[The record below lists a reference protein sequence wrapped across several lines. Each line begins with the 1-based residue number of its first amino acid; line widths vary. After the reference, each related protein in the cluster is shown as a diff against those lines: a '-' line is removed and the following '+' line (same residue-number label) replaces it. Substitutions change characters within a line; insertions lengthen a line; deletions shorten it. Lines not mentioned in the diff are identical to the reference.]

1 MTEIVEPNSALI
13 NKGTTPGDKPV
24 REDIIFGIDIAKGS
38 LHSKEKPEYAVAIL
52 RNGDIEHHRMVSFHK
67 FLRMVLMEKPAI
79 IAVDNIYELVCDKR
93 DLISFL
99 RRLPAST
106 KLVQVTGGEKL
117 MPLTKLAR
125 EQGLSFDRFD
135 PGAEALICARLA
147 QMGIGYEVSAFED
160 KTLIKV
166 SRARSPGRGG
176 WSQNRYRRKI
186 HGYVRQKARDVEDHL
201 NEQSKTSGF
210 TFSQNITER
219 FGGYSKAEFLA
230 EAPKSQ
236 LHIGSGKYGDV
247 QVSVKSIERDTLVF
261 KPLKKKK
268 RDYIIVGIDPG
279 TTTAIA
285 ILTLDGELRMVHSSR
300 TISIPQV
307 IEMIAEQGRPL
318 VIASDVFPTPNAVE
332 KIRRAFNAVSS
343 SPFEVLSAQSKIE
356 FATPY
361 GYSNNHERDAIA
373 AAVSFLRKNKNK
385 LEQIRKKIPPGIDA
399 GEVIAQVVKGKS
411 MESVISGLT
420 NPGIEET
427 RTYEVSEKRDDE
439 TFQLRGSIRKY
450 EEIIDEMK
458 DQQEFFKK
466 ELALKDSKILELEEL
481 IKKQRSE
488 VYKKL
493 KKDRTIQIKDM
504 DIQRLQDKISEK
516 NKRIS
521 DLNERI
527 HKLKRV
533 RRLEISGRVLPVKI
547 IFSFTKDSILKT
559 QETVG
564 IKKDDIILLK
574 DASGGGTMTA
584 KIVADL
590 GVRALIVCNEMSHAA
605 EEEFFNLGVPVLRA
619 QDINVQFD
627 PTDDLAVINP
637 EDINKAIE
645 LWDRKAQERRMS
657 AKEEWLKSLV
667 DEYRSERRRELK
679 E

>member
-1 MTEIVEPNSALI
+1 MQEN
-13 NKGTTPGDKPV
+13 
-24 REDIIFGIDIAKGS
+24 IIFGIDIAKGS
-38 LHSKEKPEYAVAIL
+38 LHSKEKPGYAIVIL

-67 FLRMVLMEKPAI
+67 IMRMVLMEKPSI
-79 IAVDNIYELVCDKR
+79 IAVDNIYEIVSDKR

-99 RRLPAST
+99 QRLPAST
-106 KLVQVTGGEKL
+106 KLVQVTGGEQL

-125 EQGLSFDRFD
+125 ERGLSFDRFD
-135 PGAEALICARLA
+135 PNAEALICAQLS

-160 KTLIKV
+160 KTIIKV

-176 WSQNRYRRKI
+176 WSQNRYRRKM

-201 NEQSKTSGF
+201 NEQAKTSGF
-210 TFSQNITER
+210 TFSQDITER
-219 FGGYSKAEFLA
+219 FGGYSKAEFLV
-230 EAPKSQ
+230 EAPRSQ

-247 QVSVKSIERDTLVF
+247 QVSVKSIERDALVF
-261 KPLKKKK
+261 KPLKTKK

-285 ILTLDGELRMVHSSR
+285 VLTLDGELRMLHSSR

-361 GYSNNHERDAIA
+361 GYSNNHERDALA
-373 AAVSFLRKNKNK
+373 AAVSFFRKNKNK

-399 GEVIAQVVKGKS
+399 GEVIAQVVRGKS
-411 MESVISGLT
+411 MEAVISSLT
-420 NPGIEET
+420 NPGIKEPNT
-427 RTYEVSEKRDDE
+427 HEVPEKRDE
-439 TFQLRGSIRKY
+439 EAVHLRGSIKKY
-450 EEIIDEMK
+450 EDIIGEMK
-458 DQQEFFKK
+458 DHQEFFKN
-466 ELALKDSKILELEEL
+466 ELALKDKKIRELEEI

-488 VYKKL
+488 VYKKF
-493 KKDRTIQIKDM
+493 KKDQTIQIKDM

-574 DASGGGTMTA
+574 DASGGGTITA
-584 KIVADL
+584 KMVADF

-605 EEEFFNLGVPVLRA
+605 EEELFNLGVPVLKA
-619 QDINVQFD
+619 QDVKIQFD
-627 PTDDLAVINP
+627 TTEDLAVIDP
-637 EDINKAIE
+637 EDIKNAIE
-645 LWDRKAQERRMS
+645 VWDMKAQQRRLA

-679 E
+679 D

>member
-1 MTEIVEPNSALI
+1 MPEN
-13 NKGTTPGDKPV
+13 
-24 REDIIFGIDIAKGS
+24 IIFGIDIAKGS
-38 LHSKEKPEYAVAIL
+38 LHSKEKPGYAVVIL

-67 FLRMVLMEKPAI
+67 IMRMVLMEKPSI
-79 IAVDNIYELVCDKR
+79 IAVDNIYEIVSDKR

-99 RRLPAST
+99 QRLPAST
-106 KLVQVTGGEKL
+106 KLVQVTGGEQL

-135 PGAEALICARLA
+135 PNAEALICAQLA

-160 KTLIKV
+160 KTMIKV

-176 WSQNRYRRKI
+176 WSQNRYRRKM

-201 NEQSKTSGF
+201 KEQSKTSGF
-210 TFSQNITER
+210 TFFQDITER
-219 FGGYSKAEFLA
+219 FGGYSKAEFLVD
-230 EAPKSQ
+230 APRSQ

-247 QVSVKSIERDTLVF
+247 QVSVKSIERDALVF
-261 KPLKKKK
+261 KPLKTKK

-285 ILTLDGELRMVHSSR
+285 VLTLDGELRMLHSSR

-373 AAVSFLRKNKNK
+373 AAVSFFRKNKNK
-385 LEQIRKKIPPGIDA
+385 LEQIRKKIPPGVDA
-399 GEVIAQVVKGKS
+399 SEVIAQVVRGKS
-411 MESVISGLT
+411 MEAVISGLT
-420 NPGIEET
+420 SPGIKEPHT
-427 RTYEVSEKRDDE
+427 HEVPEKRGE
-439 TFQLRGSIRKY
+439 EAFNLRGSIKKY
-450 EEIIDEMK
+450 EDIIGEMK
-458 DQQEFFKK
+458 DQQAFFKN
-466 ELALKDSKILELEEL
+466 ELAIKNENIRGLEEI

-493 KKDRTIQIKDM
+493 KKDKTIQIKDM

-547 IFSFTKDSILKT
+547 IYSFTKDSILKT

-574 DASGGGTMTA
+574 DASGGGTITA
-584 KIVADL
+584 EMIADF

-605 EEEFFNLGVPVLRA
+605 EEELFNLGVPVLRA
-619 QDINVQFD
+619 QDVKVQFD
-627 PTDDLAVINP
+627 TTEDLAVIDP
-637 EDINKAIE
+637 EDIKNAIE
-645 LWDRKAQERRMS
+645 LWNMNAEKRRMA
-657 AKEEWLKSLV
+657 AKEEWLKLLV
-667 DEYRSERRRELK
+667 DEYRSDRRRELK
-679 E
+679 D

>member
-1 MTEIVEPNSALI
+1 MTNEN
-13 NKGTTPGDKPV
+13 
-24 REDIIFGIDIAKGS
+24 IIFGIDIAKGS
-38 LHSKEKPEYAVAIL
+38 LHSKEKPGYAVVIL
-52 RNGDIEHHRMVSFHK
+52 RNGDIEHHRMVSLHK
-67 FLRMVLMEKPAI
+67 FMRMVLMEKPSM
-79 IAVDNIYELVCDKR
+79 IAVDNIYEIVSDKR

-99 RRLPAST
+99 QKLPAGT
-106 KLVQVTGGEKL
+106 KLVQVTGGEQL

-135 PGAEALICARLA
+135 PNEEALVCARLA
-147 QMGIGYEVSAFED
+147 QMDIGCEVSAFED
-160 KTLIKV
+160 KTMIKV

-176 WSQNRYRRKI
+176 WSQNRYRRKM

-201 NEQSKTSGF
+201 NEQSKTMGF
-210 TFSQNITER
+210 KFSQNITER
-219 FGGYSKAEFLA
+219 FGGYSKAEFLVD
-230 EAPKSQ
+230 APRSQ

-247 QVSVKSIERDTLVF
+247 QVSVKSIERDALVF
-261 KPLKKKK
+261 KPLKTKK

-279 TTTAIA
+279 TTTALA
-285 ILTLDGELRMVHSSR
+285 VLTLDGELRMLHSSR
-300 TISIPQV
+300 TISIPEV

-373 AAVSFLRKNKNK
+373 AAVSFFRKNKNK
-385 LEQIRKKIPPGIDA
+385 LEQIRKKIPRGMDA
-399 GEVIAQVVKGKS
+399 GEVIAQVVRGKS
-411 MESVISGLT
+411 MESVISGLAK
-420 NPGIEET
+420 PELKEPPSS
-427 RTYEVSEKRDDE
+427 EVSEKNE
-439 TFQLRGSIRKY
+439 EEALNLKVSIRKY

-458 DQQEFFKK
+458 DHQDFFKT
-466 ELALKDSKILELEEL
+466 ELAFKDDKIRELEEL

-493 KKDRTIQIKDM
+493 KKDKTIQIKDM
-504 DIQRLQDKISEK
+504 DIQRLQNKISEK
-516 NKRIS
+516 NKKIS
-521 DLNERI
+521 ELNDRV

-559 QETVG
+559 QEAVG

-574 DASGGGTMTA
+574 DASGGGVITA
-584 KIVADL
+584 KMVADL

-605 EEEFFNLGVPVLRA
+605 EEELFNLGVPVLRA
-619 QDINVQFD
+619 KDVNIQFD
-627 PTDDLAVINP
+627 TTEDLAVINP
-637 EDINKAIE
+637 EDIKNALDEWIKN
-645 LWDRKAQERRMS
+645 AQKRRMA

-679 E
+679 A